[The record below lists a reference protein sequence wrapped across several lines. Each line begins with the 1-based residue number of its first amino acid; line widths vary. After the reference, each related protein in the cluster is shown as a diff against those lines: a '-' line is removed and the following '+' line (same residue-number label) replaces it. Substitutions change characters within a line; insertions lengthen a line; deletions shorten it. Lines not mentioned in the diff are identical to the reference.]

1 MSCQLADVCH
11 MVLSY
16 GLKIC
21 QQIRLGAKLAGL
33 TKCPSGGVKVQAL
46 LNVMVRF
53 DRSFEFG
60 VKLTAFVFHTFIISW
75 KEKKKRTKLTAVL
88 VGKTQSNISQP
99 NATHT
104 TRSTANLRMKI

>member
-1 MSCQLADVCH
+1 MYDYIDISILLLLLAFTVYLIAMSCQLADVCH

-53 DRSFEFG
+53 DLHVSIKGDNF
-60 VKLTAFVFHTFIISW
+60 
-75 KEKKKRTKLTAVL
+75 
-88 VGKTQSNISQP
+88 
-99 NATHT
+99 
-104 TRSTANLRMKI
+104 

>member
-1 MSCQLADVCH
+1 MYDYIDISILLLLLAFTGFLYLIAMSCQLADVCH

-53 DRSFEFG
+53 DLHVSIKGDNF
-60 VKLTAFVFHTFIISW
+60 
-75 KEKKKRTKLTAVL
+75 
-88 VGKTQSNISQP
+88 
-99 NATHT
+99 
-104 TRSTANLRMKI
+104 